1 MKTINIKHAIQLFLL
16 AFVFL
21 TSSCSDDFLEE
32 KQDWTGVNEQVFQ
45 DELRAT
51 AYIDYVYGLF
61 LPADGNAPQFYWNS
75 HNNDL
80 FQTGD
85 EAYGETRWNQEWATI
100 SPAEYHAWDYIG
112 FPIGTSIRNNPY
124 TRIRQINLFINN
136 VDQYD
141 GIDEEMKNYLKGQM
155 YFWRGYQ
162 YYDLASWYGG
172 VPIELEAKN
181 PIVNPTGGTSRA
193 SAEETLGQAMADLD
207 MAKEL
212 LPGRWTDPADW
223 GRVTSGTAA
232 ALKGR
237 AALLWASPQFN
248 RDDEQSRWQSAY
260 DANLEAKGI
269 LEANGFGLF
278 QGDWADIW
286 NQDIDNPEAV
296 WVWNFNTSSSDQGQ
310 LNSGWEAVTRPSDQG
325 AFPQVQPT
333 KQTVD
338 AFPMKDGSKIG
349 ESDIYEYDL
358 QTFYKNRDPRF
369 YATFVFPG
377 DRFPYEDEPEYRS
390 WNYTWF
396 SEEGL
401 EFPNEDTDDAA
412 NASGF
417 YVKKMTMANASGDDN
432 WGRSG
437 NDFMEIRFT
446 EVVLNLAESAIGV
459 NMLDEGKQGIMTIR
473 ERAGIENLD
482 GSYGL
487 ADVNT
492 RDELFGAVVKER
504 QVELAYERQKR
515 YHTLKRWM
523 LFNDDFGT
531 ASRLGIEPLDGTR
544 RTGFYFIAQ
553 NEEGNDYVGSEDP
566 FEPNDEGVAPVIDR
580 EPEEFPNGIANQQ
593 EYTEW
598 WRDNFLRVQVRDDLD
613 PTENNWTFTWYNEFY
628 FLGIF
633 QDLIDTNPY
642 LEQTIGWGGSFDP
655 LEEN

>member
-1 MKTINIKHAIQLFLL
+1 MNTITIKHISRLFLL
-16 AFVFL
+16 SFVFL
-21 TSSCSDDFLEE
+21 TSCSDAFLEE

-51 AYIDYVYGLF
+51 AYIDYVYGMF
-61 LPADGNAPQFYWNS
+61 LPSDGNAPQWYYHS
-75 HNNDL
+75 HNDDL
-80 FQTGD
+80 MQTSD

-100 SPAEYHAWDYIG
+100 SPAESHAWDYIG

-124 TRIRQINLFINN
+124 TRIRQINLFINS
-136 VDQYD
+136 VDEYD

-162 YYDLASWYGG
+162 YFDLASWYGG
-172 VPIELEAKN
+172 VPIELEAEN
-181 PIVNPTGGTSRA
+181 PIVDPQGGTPRS

-212 LPGRWTDPADW
+212 LPGRWPNEADW

-248 RDDEQSRWQSAY
+248 RNDDQARWEDAY
-260 DANLEAKGI
+260 QVNLEAKEI

-286 NQDIDNPEAV
+286 NQEVDNPEAV
-296 WVWNFNTSSSDQGQ
+296 WVWGFNSTTSDQVQ
-310 LNSGWEAVTRPSDQG
+310 MNSGWETVTRPSDQNS
-325 AFPQVQPT
+325 FNQLNPT

-338 AFPMKDGSKIG
+338 AFPMKDGSQIG
-349 ESDIYEYDL
+349 ESATYSYDL
-358 QTFYKNRDPRF
+358 QSFYKNRDPRF

-377 DRFPYEDEPEYRS
+377 DEFPYEQDPEYRS

-401 EFPNEDTDDAA
+401 EAPNENTGDAA
-412 NASGF
+412 NNSGF
-417 YVKKMTMANASGDDN
+417 YVKKMTVANSSNDDFFTA
-432 WGRSG
+432 SG
-437 NDFMEIRFT
+437 NDYIELRFA
-446 EVVLNLAESAIGV
+446 EVILNLAESAIGAG
-459 NMLDEGKQGIMTIR
+459 NLQEGKQGIMTIR

-487 ADVNT
+487 ADLNS

-504 QVELAYERQKR
+504 QVEFAYERNKR
-515 YHTLKRWM
+515 YYTLKRWM
-523 LFNDDFGT
+523 LFNDDFNT
-531 ASRLGIEPLDGTR
+531 ASRLGVEPLDGTR

-553 NEEGNDYVGSEDP
+553 NENGNDYVGTEDP
-566 FEPNDEGVAPVIDR
+566 FEGADAPVVSR
-580 EPEEFPNGIANQQ
+580 EPEEFPEGITSQE

-598 WRDNFLRVQVRDDLD
+598 WRDNYFRIQERDNLD
-613 PTENNWTFTWYNEFY
+613 PTENDWTFTWYNEYY
-628 FLGIF
+628 FMGIF
-633 QDLIDTNPY
+633 QDLMDTNPY
-642 LEQTIGWGGSFDP
+642 LEQTEGWGGNFDP
-655 LEEN
+655 LAD